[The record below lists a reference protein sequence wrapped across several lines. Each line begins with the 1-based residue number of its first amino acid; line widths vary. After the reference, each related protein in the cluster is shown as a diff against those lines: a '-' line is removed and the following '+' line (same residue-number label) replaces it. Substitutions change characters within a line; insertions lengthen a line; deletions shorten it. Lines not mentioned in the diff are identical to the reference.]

1 VKCPEPV
8 SHEND
13 KQDPD
18 PHLSDPDSQVE
29 KKFLLRSEYEMLHN
43 SVYKSRVVDPHHF
56 HVDPCLDFTLMR
68 IRIQLFTLMRIWL
81 CDHLA
86 RGSTMAKLEQLSHAM

>member
-18 PHLSDPDSQVE
+18 PHLSDPDSQLE
-29 KKFLLRSEYEMLHN
+29 KINRFFLKWE
-43 SVYKSRVVDPHHF
+43 
-56 HVDPCLDFTLMR
+56 T
-68 IRIQLFTLMRIWL
+68 
-81 CDHLA
+81 
-86 RGSTMAKLEQLSHAM
+86 GKLSL